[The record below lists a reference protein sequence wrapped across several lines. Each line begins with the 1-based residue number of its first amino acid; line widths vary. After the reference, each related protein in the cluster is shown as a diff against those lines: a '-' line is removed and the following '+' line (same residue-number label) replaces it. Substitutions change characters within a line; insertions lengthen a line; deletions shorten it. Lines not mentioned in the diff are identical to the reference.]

1 MDTSPPRS
9 PYDPP
14 ATPYPGMVAARFAQL
29 QRDLA
34 DAEPEHSEHAG
45 APAELVERVS
55 AAVTDRAE
63 ELIALSH
70 EIHANP
76 ELGFGEH
83 AAVAT
88 VARVLEAAGHAP
100 EIGAFGL
107 PTALRAVAGQG
118 GPRVAILAEYDALPD
133 IGHACG
139 HNVICAT
146 AVGAYLAVA
155 EAVDELGGAVELIGC
170 PAEEGGGGKE
180 LIAREGGFDG
190 IDAAVMLHPA
200 GFDVAEHTWL
210 GVQQVGVTYHG
221 RAAHAAAMPYLGRN
235 ALDAVVAAY
244 QGIAALRQH
253 MLSSD
258 RVHGIITDGGSR
270 PNIVPDRASAQF
282 YLRSADPATLAEL
295 SGRAREVFEAA
306 ALATGTRLETDWE
319 PCPVYLPVRNN
330 GALAARYAENVARR
344 GRRALPPGV
353 VPQEFTGSTD
363 LGNVSVRVPAIHP
376 TLAIAPPE
384 VTIHA
389 PEFAEWAASPR
400 ADEGTIDGA
409 IGLALT
415 AADFL
420 ADADLRAD
428 VAREFTE
435 AGGRLDPDEV
445 LDGTA
450 GPRPQRGS

>member
-1 MDTSPPRS
+1 MTDAREHL
-9 PYDPP
+9 
-14 ATPYPGMVAARFAQL
+14 ATL
-29 QRDLA
+29 IDQRRDN
-34 DAEPEHSEHAG
+34 
-45 APAELVERVS
+45 LV
-55 AAVTDRAE
+55 
-63 ELIALSH
+63 ALSH
-70 EIHANP
+70 AIHGDA
-76 ELGFGEH
+76 EVGFEEH
-83 AAVAT
+83 TSSRRVAD
-88 VARVLEAAGHAP
+88 ALSAGGFDVEH
-100 EIGAFGL
+100 GVDDL
-107 PTALRAVAGQG
+107 PTAVVATAGTG
-118 GPRVAILAEYDALPD
+118 ELTVGICAEYDALPG

-155 EAVDELGGAVELIGC
+155 EAIDELGGAVELIGC

-190 IDAAVMLHPA
+190 IDAAIMLHPA

-244 QGIAALRQH
+244 QGIAAMRQH

-258 RVHGIITDGGSR
+258 RLHGIITDGGSR

-282 YLRSADPATLAEL
+282 YLRSAEPAALAEL

-306 ALATGTRLETDWE
+306 ALATGTQLETDWE

-330 GALAARYAENVARR
+330 SALAARYAENVARR
-344 GRRALPPGV
+344 GRRALPAGV
-353 VPQEFTGSTD
+353 VPPEFTGSTD

-415 AADFL
+415 AADVL
-420 ADADLRAD
+420 ADAELRAD
-428 VAREFTE
+428 AAREFTE
-435 AGGRLDPDEV
+435 AGGRLDPAEV
-445 LDGTA
+445 LGGAT
-450 GPRPQRGS
+450 GH